1 MVVAIL
7 LLLLLL
13 ELMISAKSSE
23 MLLLLRNYPEQ
34 LGKGQ
39 FVSTQTS
46 AGAAGAGAA
55 AANASTTNT
64 APVLLHSSFTNGP
77 SLALL
82 SPRPR
87 TAIVSLC
94 SKGGFPQLLH
104 ATSAIPEATVP

>member
-46 AGAAGAGAA
+46 AGAAGAG
-55 AANASTTNT
+55 ANASTTNT

>member
-46 AGAAGAGAA
+46 AGAAGAG
-55 AANASTTNT
+55 ANASTTNT

-104 ATSAIPEATVP
+104 ATSAIPEAKVP